1 MKQFGAL
8 LKSKGLGVPLIVTG
22 VDLAKPD
29 SDVSAVSAVKKLV
42 HGELKL
48 DPHAFLSVD
57 TTVIPGDSI
66 KASKIKEDQV
76 YFGNIP
82 IQDFKWGTIDDV
94 KPPLPDPHDI
104 PIELALNALQ
114 NHGLGIK
121 EVTWNHGWDQWP
133 TVTLEIAVHGSADQ
147 IKQTMTAL
155 QGWVITKG
163 KY

>member
-8 LKSKGLGVPLIVTG
+8 LKSKGIGVPYASVG
-22 VDLAKPD
+22 VDYAIPE

-48 DPHAFLSVD
+48 DPHAFLSSGP
-57 TTVIPGDSI
+57 TVIPGNSI
-66 KASKIKEDQV
+66 KADQV
-76 YFGNIP
+76 FFGETP
-82 IQDFKWGTIDDV
+82 MQDFKWGTIADV

-121 EVTWNHGWDQWP
+121 EVTWNRGWDQWP

>member
-8 LKSKGLGVPLIVTG
+8 LKSKGIGVPFIVAG

-29 SDVSAVSAVKKLV
+29 SDASLI
-42 HGELKL
+42 
-48 DPHAFLSVD
+48 
-57 TTVIPGDSI
+57 TTGFI
-66 KASKIKEDQV
+66 KADQIMLAE
-76 YFGNIP
+76 GP
-82 IQDFKWGTIDDV
+82 IQGLEWNTITPAKWDTIADV